1 MGRSSGDKRRAWKF
15 IFFAG
20 KLIFFVFLLV
30 PLEIIYFFSLTRAK
44 FIMIRSKR
52 LSKSVR
58 KFIRT
63 QKARIRS
70 EFPQIEHE
78 QKIKEL
84 FEKFKI
90 PAVR

>member
-1 MGRSSGDKRRAWKF
+1 MEIYFLCRKVN
-15 IFFAG
+15 
-20 KLIFFVFLLV
+20 FFVFLLV
-30 PLEIIYFFSLTRAK
+30 PLEIINFFSLMRAK